1 MEVDYKLRRSKAGDA
16 GFVINSWLRS
26 YNEHIRPE
34 ERRAGYWQ
42 GHKQVIAAL
51 LQRSKVLV
59 AHYDGPPIPGVR
71 KPEDII
77 LGYAVA
83 EQHPDLSMCVLH
95 YVYVKKTY
103 RGGGIARNLIS
114 VLRDGAE
121 RVVVTHV
128 TGPDI
133 HEYCQVRGWGMAR
146 NAPFYHA
153 LVAGKGAA

>member
-1 MEVDYKLRRSKAGDA
+1 MDEVIDYKIRRAKPADGA
-16 GFVINSWLRS
+16 FIVNSWLRS

-51 LQRSKVLV
+51 LGRSRVLV
-59 AHYDGPPIPGVR
+59 AHYAGELLDVDRPG
-71 KPEDII
+71 EDVI

-83 EQHPDLSMCVLH
+83 EQLPDRCVIH

-103 RGGGIARNLIS
+103 RGQGIARNL
-114 VLRDGAE
+114 VTMLRDGAD
-121 RVVVTHV
+121 RVVVTHI
-128 TGPDI
+128 TTPDV
-133 HEYCQVRGWGMAR
+133 EAYCRARRWGFAR

-153 LVAGKGAA
+153 LLGKGAA